1 MVHGSPSLPPGGVR
15 PQHSSHHKQ
24 RLIAQPES
32 GYTHSYSNSRL
43 RPDSPSSD
51 YRHQST
57 SRPPRSA
64 THPQSQPNLMTGP
77 GMNTEG
83 GVGPL
88 PQPGQL
94 QTYQTHVFAPVVTG
108 APVKGGKFI
117 GPSGSALGISQVPSG
132 GMSVGPGVRG
142 NSSPNVGGAAS
153 EYRRY
158 FFLFFFQ
165 ITHFDLLSPSRCYC
179 A

>member
-1 MVHGSPSLPPGGVR
+1 MRVRSKRCFYKLLQELTIQIDEETVISMGPWQGSPPPGGIR
-15 PQHSSHHKQ
+15 QQHSSHHKQ

-32 GYTHSYSNSRL
+32 GYPHSYSNSRL

-57 SRPPRSA
+57 SRPPRNA
-64 THPQSQPNLMTGP
+64 AHPQSQPNIMTGP

-108 APVKGGKFI
+108 APVKKSKFI
-117 GPSGSALGISQVPSG
+117 GPSGSSSGISQVPSG

-142 NSSPNVGGAAS
+142 NSSPNVG
-153 EYRRY
+153 E
-158 FFLFFFQ
+158 
-165 ITHFDLLSPSRCYC
+165 
-179 A
+179 